1 MSIFLIGLN
10 VLCVVVETRDATV
23 KARFCPKQRWSR
35 SAQVGRPWVGRR
47 QRKEGGGRRKRE
59 RKETFDL
66 DDER

>member
-35 SAQVGRPWVGRR
+35 SAQVGPAMGRAPSTEGRR
-47 QRKEGGGRRKRE
+47 WTPKTREKRDI
-59 RKETFDL
+59 RS
-66 DDER
+66 R